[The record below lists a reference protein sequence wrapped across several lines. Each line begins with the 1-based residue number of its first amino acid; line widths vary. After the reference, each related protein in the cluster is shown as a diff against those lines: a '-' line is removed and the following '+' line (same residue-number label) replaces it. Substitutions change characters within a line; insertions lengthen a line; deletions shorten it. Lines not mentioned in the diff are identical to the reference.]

1 MLRSTRILEDAR
13 IHAIDGDIGH
23 LEEFYFDDRNWRI
36 NYAVIN
42 IGSKLHDHLV
52 LTSPDVIT
60 SIKGDR
66 EPIINVALTKEQ
78 VRRSLDAQMH
88 RPISLRQPHDY
99 YLYLGWPDLTLA
111 EMPVE
116 PDSDAHLR
124 SSKIVGRYHIV
135 AVGGEIG
142 HLEGFIIDDE
152 TWTIRYAMGD
162 TRNWWH
168 GKKILLATEWIY
180 WISWA
185 ESNAYVGFRR
195 EQIGNAPEFHPDQPL
210 TREFETEL
218 YAHYRRAPYWLSKKC
233 A

>member
-42 IGSKLHDHLV
+42 IGSKLHDHFV

-88 RPISLRQPHDY
+88 RPISSRQPHDY

-111 EMPVE
+111 ETPVE
-116 PDSDAHLR
+116 PDSGGMER
-124 SSKIVGRYHIV
+124 KYYWQRNGSTGSVGRNRMLMLV
-135 AVGGEIG
+135 SGENR
-142 HLEGFIIDDE
+142 LAMRRNFIRIN
-152 TWTIRYAMGD
+152 R
-162 TRNWWH
+162 
-168 GKKILLATEWIY
+168 
-180 WISWA
+180 
-185 ESNAYVGFRR
+185 
-195 EQIGNAPEFHPDQPL
+195 
-210 TREFETEL
+210 
-218 YAHYRRAPYWLSKKC
+218 
-233 A
+233 